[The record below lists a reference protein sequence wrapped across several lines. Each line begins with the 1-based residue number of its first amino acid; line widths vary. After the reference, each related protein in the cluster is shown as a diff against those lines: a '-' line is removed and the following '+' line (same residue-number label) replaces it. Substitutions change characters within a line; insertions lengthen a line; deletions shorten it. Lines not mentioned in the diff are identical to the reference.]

1 VTLPSLIESGI
12 FVFIILAAMAVEA
25 VLLRRHIL
33 RNPSIL
39 AGLAAG
45 GCLMLALRAALIDA
59 GTLQVTIW
67 LGASL
72 LCHGLELLFW
82 LRHKSESET
91 RLR

>member
-1 VTLPSLIESGI
+1 VTLASLIESGA
-12 FVFIILAAMAVEA
+12 FIYMVLGAMAVEA
-25 VLLRRHIL
+25 LLLRRHIL

-39 AGLAAG
+39 AGLTAG

-59 GTLQVTIW
+59 STLQVTIW

-82 LRHKSESET
+82 LRHKSDT
-91 RLR
+91 R